1 MVRSKDDLLEA
12 LKARIGESDDNETL
26 EFLEDVT
33 DTLSDYE
40 NKANGDGEDWKSKYE
55 ENDKAWRTKY
65 KERFFN
71 GGSKEQEEEQEEE
84 QEVEKKTF
92 ADLFEVSKGDN

>member
-1 MVRSKDDLLEA
+1 MVKTKDEILDA
-12 LKARIGESDDNETL
+12 LRTRIGESDDDDTL
-26 EFLEDVT
+26 SFVEDVS

-40 NKANGDGEDWKSKYE
+40 TKAKGDGEDWKAKYE

-71 GGSKEQEEEQEEE
+71 GAPKEEEKEEEQE
-84 QEVEKKTF
+84 QEKEVKTF
-92 ADLFEVSKGDN
+92 ADLFETMKGDK